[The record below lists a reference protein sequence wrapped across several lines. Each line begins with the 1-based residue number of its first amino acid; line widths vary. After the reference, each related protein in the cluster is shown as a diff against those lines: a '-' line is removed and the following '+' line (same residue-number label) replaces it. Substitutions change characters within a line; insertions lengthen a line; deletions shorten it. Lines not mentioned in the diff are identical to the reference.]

1 MFIDQV
7 KTTIKKYALLEKN
20 DRVVLGVSGG
30 PDSLTLLY
38 ALHSLA
44 REFNLTLHVVHVDH
58 KLRKN
63 SQLDAEFVKKICIS
77 LGIPATVK
85 KVDIRRLALKGSI
98 EEIAREQRMSV
109 LFEACRKIKAH
120 TIALGHNLDDQ
131 AETVLMRLLRGSGL
145 YGLSG
150 ILPKRLMDNGY
161 TLIRPLIEIR
171 RKDIE
176 AYLKRKKIKP
186 RIDESNFQDIY
197 LRNRIRLHLL
207 PLLEKKYNRNIR
219 DILCTTAHVAAHDYD
234 LLLRQAQR
242 VLRDLGAR
250 IPIIKFKLLHP
261 SMQKLVLRLNFQR
274 LKGNTRTLSYRHI
287 EELEDLVSN
296 RPINSIVDLPSGISV
311 VKKKSFLQF
320 YLR

>member
-1 MFIDQV
+1 MLIDRI
-7 KTTIKKYALLEKN
+7 KNTITKYALLKTN

-30 PDSLTLLY
+30 PDSLTMLY

-44 REFNLTLHVVHVDH
+44 KEYNLTLHVVHVNH

-63 SQLDAEFVKKICIS
+63 SGLDAEFVKRICVS
-77 LGIPATVK
+77 LGIPATIK
-85 KVDIRRLALKGSI
+85 KVDIRRLAVKGSV
-98 EEIAREQRMSV
+98 EEIAREQRMRL
-109 LFEACRKIKAH
+109 LFEVGRKIKAH

-145 YGLSG
+145 HGLSG

-176 AYLKRKKIKP
+176 TYLKRKKIKP

-207 PLLEKKYNRNIR
+207 PLLERKYNKNIR
-219 DILCTTAHVAAHDYD
+219 DILCTTAHVAADDYD
-234 LLLRQAQR
+234 LLLMQAQR
-242 VLRDLGAR
+242 VSRDLGAR
-250 IPIIKFKLLHP
+250 IPIKKFKLLHP

-287 EELEDLVSN
+287 NELDDLILN

-311 VKKKSFLQF
+311 VKKKEILRF